1 MTHAMASVLGPGAL
15 ALAELY
21 AARLDGELFSIDERF
36 SPVDEADTIWLRA
49 TALRSIAGIRMI
61 AELDSALWVHGLLA
75 FPPRVHTMCVARSD
89 RVKFP
94 PSPRFSLREVTHAAG
109 DTAEIA
115 GLGVTVP
122 ARILHDLAFREQR
135 GTAEA
140 ARRILARWPQL
151 AESCSRRIADAP
163 NLPGKGL
170 ALHRIATWSSSVG
183 DVDPRPSP
191 ALEPALASQPAPT
204 RQPAL
209 TRYTS

>member
-1 MTHAMASVLGPGAL
+1 MASVLGPGAL

-36 SPVDEADTIWLRA
+36 SPVDEADTTWLRA
-49 TALRSIAGIRMI
+49 TALRSVAGIRMI

-75 FPPRVHTMCVARSD
+75 FPPRVHTMCVGRSD

-94 PSPRFSLREVTHAAG
+94 PSPRFSLREVTHAAS

-115 GLGVTVP
+115 GLRVTVP
-122 ARILHDLAFREQR
+122 ARILHDLAFREQL

-151 AESCSRRIADAP
+151 AESCSRRIGGAP

-170 ALHRIATWSSSVG
+170 ALRRIAAWSSWVG
-183 DVDPRPSP
+183 DGDAQPSI
-191 ALEPALASQPAPT
+191 ALAPLPT
-204 RQPAL
+204 PQGASTPQPAL